1 MPEQSITVALNDI
14 WRRYA
19 ASLNAG
25 EISSWM
31 ELWTDDGV
39 QMPPDEPVVVGKEQ
53 IRVRNTAVLSQFAFN
68 MEHITNL
75 EVEESGDLAFAR
87 GHFGATLTPKGEGK
101 PIVVDGKYL
110 TILKKQPDG
119 SWKIHRDA
127 FNSNVSAGQ

>member
-1 MPEQSITVALNDI
+1 MDTVGIDSCVVTDIAVSNGGNRESMPEQSITVALNDI

-25 EISSWM
+25 DISSWM

-39 QMPPDEPVVVGKEQ
+39 QMPPDEPVV
-53 IRVRNTAVLSQFAFN
+53 
-68 MEHITNL
+68 
-75 EVEESGDLAFAR
+75 
-87 GHFGATLTPKGEGK
+87 
-101 PIVVDGKYL
+101 DGKYL

-119 SWKIHRDA
+119 SWKIHRGA

>member
-1 MPEQSITVALNDI
+1 MPEQTITAALNDI

-25 EISSWM
+25 DISRWM

-39 QMPPDEPVVVGKEQ
+39 QMPPDEPAVVGKEQ
-53 IRVRNTAVLSQFAFN
+53 IRGRNRAVLDQFTFN

-75 EVEESGDLAFAR
+75 EVEEAGNLAFAR
-87 GHFGATLTPKGEGK
+87 GRFGATLTPKGEGK